1 MTKMTIDCVNHGEEF
16 ELPVV
21 SSESDIQMTIDLL
34 KIQIKVEK
42 ETAKEL
48 GLDIREIRKE
58 LLKAQND
65 KDYELSDDAR
75 SYNSIT
81 AIQLN
86 LDTVYYVLHR
96 IDPMV
101 TKDQVSR
108 LGGKRLAEIVMAIF
122 PTPPKDEPGDF
133 PIATTLVANTG

>member
-1 MTKMTIDCVNHGEEF
+1 MGKIMKIDFMNKGEEF

-34 KIQIKVEK
+34 KLQVRVEK

-48 GLDIREIRKE
+48 GLDVREMRKE
-58 LLKAQND
+58 LLKAQLD
-65 KDYELSDDAR
+65 KSYELSDDAK
-75 SYNSIT
+75 SWNSIM

-101 TKDQVSR
+101 TKHQVST
-108 LGGKRLAEIVMAIF
+108 LGGIRLAEIVMAIF
-122 PTPPKDEPGDF
+122 PTPAETKEDF
-133 PIATTLVANTG
+133 PKATETVAS